1 MTAELTAEVDRHA
14 KAAKK
19 IIAAWEK
26 HGLPPGAVDENLR
39 MISDELELLDRMAIA
54 HPRRAKGLRRLA
66 ERYRG
71 VGALLVESVPS

>member
-1 MTAELTAEVDRHA
+1 MTTDLTAEVQRHA

-26 HGLPPGAVDENLR
+26 HGPPQGTVDDNLK
-39 MISDELELLDRMAIA
+39 MISDELELLERLAIA

-66 ERYRG
+66 ERYGEFR
-71 VGALLVESVPS
+71 AQLVA